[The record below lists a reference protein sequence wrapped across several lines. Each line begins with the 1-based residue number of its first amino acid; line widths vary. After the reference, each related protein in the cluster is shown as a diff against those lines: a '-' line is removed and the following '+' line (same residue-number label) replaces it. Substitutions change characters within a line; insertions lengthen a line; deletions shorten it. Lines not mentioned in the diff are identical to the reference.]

1 MLHILILPYPSI
13 PVHKHTQA
21 IYIYRTN
28 ILHID
33 YWCTTCI
40 LPISYT
46 HHTYIY
52 ILLYT
57 DCISTYHPRP
67 STTPPNPTTGYRGRV
82 LTRFQPQ
89 PILTIWRYTHWCVT
103 PHTEATSYQNIPKK
117 RGVAGRERRSIYI
130 YTYFNNVQNH
140 AKTVPRQNLSISSLL
155 CKPTVPRR
163 ETMPFAVLP
172 VQVTPTDGISDGL
185 SGGYP
190 IPWPSMDPPK
200 WIKII

>member
-1 MLHILILPYPSI
+1 MYYVNAYCQYDILI
-13 PVHKHTQA
+13 
-21 IYIYRTN
+21 
-28 ILHID
+28 
-33 YWCTTCI
+33 
-40 LPISYT
+40 
-46 HHTYIY
+46 TYIY

-82 LTRFQPQ
+82 LPRFQPQ

-117 RGVAGRERRSIYI
+117 GAWRVGNAVA

-200 WIKII
+200 

>member
-1 MLHILILPYPSI
+1 MYYVNAYCQYDILI
-13 PVHKHTQA
+13 
-21 IYIYRTN
+21 
-28 ILHID
+28 
-33 YWCTTCI
+33 
-40 LPISYT
+40 
-46 HHTYIY
+46 TYIY
-52 ILLYT
+52 IYFYILIVFLPIT
-57 DCISTYHPRP
+57 LDPPPHPP
-67 STTPPNPTTGYRGRV
+67 TPPQVTGEGYYQDSNHS
-82 LTRFQPQ
+82 LYSLYDD
-89 PILTIWRYTHWCVT
+89 ILTGVSHLTQKLPATKTYQKKGAWRVGN
-103 PHTEATSYQNIPKK
+103 A
-117 RGVAGRERRSIYI
+117 VA

-200 WIKII
+200 